1 MFLCSRLS
9 QTLFNGFFWATR
21 MQLSSFLSPT
31 GLASCPPVFEH
42 SLVQLECVSCNYLA
56 FGIRQTRFKL
66 FVLNYF
72 ALGLARIG
80 LLVFGWVWTKW
91 KGLPRSIWATHPVD
105 SPSTTK
111 HPNRCELDG
120 VDRITGQ
127 PRYST
132 VTEWQIILLVSSV
145 RLSFGSQS
153 EFQWNRALY
162 HFELLSSGRDCD
174 TFAIVAA
181 ALNCTS
187 RQKSHVTERD
197 VPRVAGN
204 CALIYCPRSHPIASA
219 IIRWPPA
226 ESSQHPTP
234 QKPHG
239 KFADLA
245 ALSHTESTDLDY
257 QPEYSLASLTVI
269 DRFTIR
275 SRARLSLQQRPI
287 LFVQLRS
294 GHLLHWKKY
303 NSFWVFT
310 KIWNV

>member
-111 HPNRCELDG
+111 NPKSVWVRWSGSDYRPAQIFNSNG
-120 VDRITGQ
+120 VANNPLSQLSSLEFWLAEWVSMEQGTV
-127 PRYST
+127 SHW
-132 VTEWQIILLVSSV
+132 VTELGPRLRHICYCCCSS
-145 RLSFGSQS
+145 
-153 EFQWNRALY
+153 
-162 HFELLSSGRDCD
+162 
-174 TFAIVAA
+174 
-181 ALNCTS
+181 
-187 RQKSHVTERD
+187 
-197 VPRVAGN
+197 
-204 CALIYCPRSHPIASA
+204 
-219 IIRWPPA
+219 
-226 ESSQHPTP
+226 
-234 QKPHG
+234 
-239 KFADLA
+239 
-245 ALSHTESTDLDY
+245 
-257 QPEYSLASLTVI
+257 
-269 DRFTIR
+269 
-275 SRARLSLQQRPI
+275 
-287 LFVQLRS
+287 
-294 GHLLHWKKY
+294 
-303 NSFWVFT
+303 
-310 KIWNV
+310 